1 MARSECSNAQK
12 ELATA
17 KSERAKAQEELA
29 IAKRDVDKQACY
41 YMPLCYTT
49 HLYFSLLTLSLHTDC
64 SPSREALGQ
73 GLRHCPPDSR
83 FTGFS

>member
-17 KSERAKAQEELA
+17 KSERTKAQEELA
-29 IAKRDVDKQACY
+29 LAKRDIDKQVCCH
-41 YMPLCYTT
+41 MPLYCTT
-49 HLYFSLLTLSLHTDC
+49 HLYSSLLTLSLHTDS